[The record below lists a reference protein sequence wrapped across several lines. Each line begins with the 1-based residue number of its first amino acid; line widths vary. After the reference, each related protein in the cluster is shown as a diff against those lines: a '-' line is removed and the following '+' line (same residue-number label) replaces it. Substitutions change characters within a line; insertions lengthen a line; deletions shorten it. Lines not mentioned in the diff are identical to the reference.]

1 MFAGL
6 IIQLKLGIGPFVLPI
21 AVNIE
26 SKCYANDLNPNS
38 YKYLLQNSKLNKVQN
53 HINCYNLDGREFV
66 KKLVSE
72 NIVFTHVIMNLPR
85 TATEFL
91 DVFVNLLPSNYE
103 KVICHCYAF
112 STKENGEA
120 LLKEEI
126 ETILGKE
133 IEYIEIFN
141 VRDISPKNYM
151 VNNILKLTLQVL
163 CFLCFAKNLLQEK
176 NEFRKFGN

>member
-1 MFAGL
+1 
-6 IIQLKLGIGPFVLPI
+6 
-21 AVNIE
+21 
-26 SKCYANDLNPNS
+26 
-38 YKYLLQNSKLNKVQN
+38 LNKVQN
-53 HINCYNLDGREFV
+53 HIDCYNLDGREFV
-66 KKLVSE
+66 KKLVSD

-112 STKENGEA
+112 SAKENGEA

-126 ETILGKE
+126 ESILGNE

-151 VNNILKLTLQVL
+151 VNNNYKFKSKFCASFILPKTCYKKRLSSEGDLGESDSKKL
-163 CFLCFAKNLLQEK
+163 KIY
-176 NEFRKFGN
+176 